1 MRKFLCICFILC
13 GLTSIAQHTA
23 TVSSKS
29 DFKTL
34 TGKMIVSDYVLDT
47 ELTAAENAEITAWV
61 NSNSAIMTLKVD
73 GKTLKFSVTPESNE
87 RNVYEKFFLQCGIST
102 LTIKTGKETKNVTL
116 SEFFALYNL

>member
-1 MRKFLCICFILC
+1 M
-13 GLTSIAQHTA
+13 AQHTA

-47 ELTAAENAEITAWV
+47 ELTAAEKAEITAWV
-61 NSNSAIMTLKVD
+61 NSNSSIMTLKVD
-73 GKTLKFSVTPESNE
+73 GKNLKFSVTPESNE